1 MRSTLITVPAGL
13 VEALRD
19 GVYAEL
25 RNVAEVIIQATQ
37 TAGHLD
43 HPERYDQQRARASA
57 ACALLDLIGWAGGE
71 RYAELQIDLAHHRA
85 VLVAA
90 FRGACDDAADALEDA
105 VTGRQTDT
113 GRRTAIAE
121 RVRQL
126 QQFVA
131 ALEAQVD
138 DAA

>member
-1 MRSTLITVPAGL
+1 MRPTLITVPAGL

-25 RNVAEVIIQATQ
+25 RNVAEVVIQATQ
-37 TAGHLD
+37 TGGHLD
-43 HPERYDQQRARASA
+43 HPERYDQQRARACA

-71 RYAELQIDLAHHRA
+71 RYAELQVDLARHRV

-90 FRGACDDAADALEDA
+90 FRGARDDVADALEDV

-113 GRRTAIAE
+113 GKRKAITE
-121 RVRQL
+121 RASQL
-126 QQFVA
+126 QEFVA
-131 ALEAQVD
+131 ALEAQAG